1 MNRKITI
8 ISDFDGTI
16 SERDIGHHFFGTFIP
31 DKEQW
36 QELLRRWKFGLVSSK
51 ECLEHE
57 ISWVKARRKDLD
69 QFIGNETL
77 DPYFKDFVD
86 FCNRRRFDILI
97 LSDGLDYYIDYLL
110 MKFGLGFLRFKA
122 NKLVLRNGN
131 ISGIAFPYYNMMECT
146 MCANC
151 KKYHLEQLKEEGH
164 YIIYVGNGFSDRCPA
179 GYADMVLAKGD
190 LLDHCQQ
197 EEIDC
202 IPFSNFRDVE
212 RELTTRLILSR

>member
-51 ECLEHE
+51 ECLERE

-151 KKYHLEQLKEEGH
+151 KKYHLEQLKEEDH

-202 IPFSNFRDVE
+202 IPFRNFRDVE

>member
-51 ECLEHE
+51 ECLERE
-57 ISWVKARRKDLD
+57 ISWVKARSKDLD

-122 NKLVLRNGN
+122 NKLVLHNGN

-151 KKYHLEQLKEEGH
+151 KKYHLERLKEEGH

-179 GYADMVLAKGD
+179 GSADMVLAKGD
-190 LLDHCQQ
+190 LLEHCLQ

-202 IPFSNFRDVE
+202 IPFRNFRDVE